1 MDEIIGHRRL
11 KEAIDKSD
19 GYVTSNNGQ
28 KKRKVTTKEWEIEVQ
43 WKDGTRSW
51 VPIIGVKE
59 SYTIELAE
67 YAMVNGIEN
76 EPAFAWWV
84 PSTLNKRDKIISAV
98 K

>member
-1 MDEIIGHRRL
+1 M
-11 KEAIDKSD
+11 
-19 GYVTSNNGQ
+19 
-28 KKRKVTTKEWEIEVQ
+28 
-43 WKDGTRSW
+43 RSW
-51 VPIIGVKE
+51 APMIDVKE
-59 SYTIELAE
+59 SYPIELAE